1 MSTKHTF
8 KNWVLGGIAS
18 VVLVACGNPDTSN
31 QPAAL
36 IAPQVSVAQVVNE
49 RITEWDE
56 FTGRL
61 QAPQT
66 VTLMPRVSGYIEKV
80 LFDEGAVVAKGDVL
94 FQIDARPFKAEVDR
108 LKAELQSA
116 KSASVQAQNDFERA
130 KTLSEQRAVSIEIL
144 DGRLARKQQTTATVA
159 SVSAALERAE
169 LDLSYTQVT
178 APIAGRV
185 SYALITEGNFVNAGQ
200 SQLTSLV
207 SMDKMYAYFDVD
219 EQTYLKYAQLAESG
233 QRSDTRDT
241 TGNPVYMALANDANF
256 SHTGNIDFVDNA
268 VNQQTGTIRIR
279 ATFANDAHT
288 LLPGL
293 FARVKLIGSN
303 SYQGIL
309 IDEKAIGT
317 DLNRKFVLVV
327 NQDNRLEYRNVVLG
341 EKINGLRIVTD
352 GLSPDD
358 TIVVNGLQRVR
369 PNMQVQP
376 NVVDMTT
383 QEALTALRQ
392 QQKSLDQTSNAL
404 TAQANESFAERG

>member
-1 MSTKHTF
+1 
-8 KNWVLGGIAS
+8 
-18 VVLVACGNPDTSN
+18 
-31 QPAAL
+31 
-36 IAPQVSVAQVVNE
+36 
-49 RITEWDE
+49 
-56 FTGRL
+56 
-61 QAPQT
+61 
-66 VTLMPRVSGYIEKV
+66 
-80 LFDEGAVVAKGDVL
+80 
-94 FQIDARPFKAEVDR
+94 
-108 LKAELQSA
+108 
-116 KSASVQAQNDFERA
+116 
-130 KTLSEQRAVSIEIL
+130 
-144 DGRLARKQQTTATVA
+144 
-159 SVSAALERAE
+159 
-169 LDLSYTQVT
+169 
-178 APIAGRV
+178 
-185 SYALITEGNFVNAGQ
+185 
-200 SQLTSLV
+200 
-207 SMDKMYAYFDVD
+207 
-219 EQTYLKYAQLAESG
+219 
-233 QRSDTRDT
+233 
-241 TGNPVYMALANDANF
+241 MALANDANF